1 MDGAYV
7 GLAPFVAIDGLTKR
21 FGDHVA
27 LADCALAIG
36 RGEIVTLL
44 GPSGCGKTTL
54 LRCIA
59 GFTEPDAG
67 RIAIDDIDTLALP
80 VNRRPVGVVFQN
92 YALFPHLT
100 VAANVGYGLKMR
112 GVPKPEIDRRVADI
126 LALVSLSELKDRY
139 PIALSGGQQQRVA
152 VARALVVEPK
162 LLLLDEAF
170 NALDAK
176 LRAGMQAELRKLI
189 KRLGMTA
196 IFVTHDQDEALAISD
211 RVAVMGSGRIAQVAN
226 PIDIYDRPV
235 TPYVAQFVGTS
246 NMLAARAAG
255 GVATLPGGVK
265 LATPHHGA
273 VQVLVRPQNF
283 EILDPGDA
291 RAGWQG
297 RVTFGRPAGA
307 IVEYEIDA
315 ADGTSFKIAALRDSP
330 AGHLPVGAKIGLAVR
345 DAGACVVFEASS

>member
-1 MDGAYV
+1 
-7 GLAPFVAIDGLTKR
+7 
-21 FGDHVA
+21 
-27 LADCALAIG
+27 
-36 RGEIVTLL
+36 
-44 GPSGCGKTTL
+44 
-54 LRCIA
+54 
-59 GFTEPDAG
+59 
-67 RIAIDDIDTLALP
+67 
-80 VNRRPVGVVFQN
+80 VFQN

-112 GVPKPEIDRRVADI
+112 GLAKAEIDRRVADI
-126 LALVSLSELKDRY
+126 LALVSLSELEDRY

-211 RVAVMGSGRIAQVAN
+211 RVAVMGSGRIAQVAD

-235 TPYVAQFVGTS
+235 SPYVAQFVGTS

-255 GVATLPGGVK
+255 GVAVLPGGVK
-265 LATPHHGA
+265 LPTPYCGD

-283 EILDPGDA
+283 EILDAGNT

-297 RVTFGRPAGA
+297 RVAFGRPAGA
-307 IVEYEIDA
+307 IVEYEIDT
-315 ADGTSFKIAALRDSP
+315 ADGTCFKIAALRDSP
-330 AGHLPVGAKIGLAVR
+330 AGHLPVGAKVGLAVR
-345 DAGACVVFEASS
+345 DASACVVFEASS

>member
-1 MDGAYV
+1 VDGAFV
-7 GLAPFVAIDGLTKR
+7 GLAPFVAISGITKR

-27 LADCALAIG
+27 LADCSLAIG

-59 GFTEPDAG
+59 GFAEPDAG
-67 RIAIDDIDTLALP
+67 AIAIDDVDTLALP

-112 GVPKPEIDRRVADI
+112 GVAKAEIDRRVGDI
-126 LALVSLSELKDRY
+126 LALVSMSELKDRF

-152 VARALVVEPK
+152 VARALVLEPK
-162 LLLLDEAF
+162 VLLLDEAF

-196 IFVTHDQDEALAISD
+196 IFVTHDQEEALAISD
-211 RVAVMGSGRIAQVAN
+211 RVAVMGAGRIAQVAS
-226 PIDIYDRPV
+226 PIDIYDRPA

-246 NMLAARAAG
+246 NMLAARAAAN
-255 GVATLPGGVK
+255 VVTLPGGVT
-265 LATPHHGA
+265 LDTPLHGD

-283 EILDPGDA
+283 EILTTGDS

-297 RVTFGRPAGA
+297 RVAFGRPAGA
-307 IVEYEIDA
+307 IVEYEVDVPDA
-315 ADGTSFKIAALRDSP
+315 GTFKIAALRDSP
-330 AGHLPVGAKIGLAVR
+330 AGHLAVGTPVGLAVR
-345 DAGACVVFEASS
+345 DASSCIVFEGAP